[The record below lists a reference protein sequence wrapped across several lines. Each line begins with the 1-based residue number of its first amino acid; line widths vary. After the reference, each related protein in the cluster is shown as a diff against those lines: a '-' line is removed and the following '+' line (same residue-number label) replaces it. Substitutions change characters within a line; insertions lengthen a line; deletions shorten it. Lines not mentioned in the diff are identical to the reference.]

1 MIKQRKN
8 YVSNQKRKQ
17 FMKISM
23 MNPKRKY
30 AKLECKAGKKRMIS
44 FFSYTSFFQA
54 IIKIWK
60 MMQKQK

>member
-30 AKLECKAGKKRMIS
+30 AKLECEAGKKRMIS
-44 FFSYTSFFQA
+44 FFSHTSCFQA

-60 MMQKQK
+60 MKQKQK